1 MLDRSPSIYNRAY
14 TVFTFSV
21 GATQA
26 RCCLSVKKGNT
37 THDNYQLPHSI
48 CENGIALIEPPSPS
62 SFLANHLS
70 VKPASRK
77 GETVPEKRVPAMVPL
92 DSSPPLIFCGRLK
105 VQRHILSWW
114 YANAEIKVCLF
125 VAFGVLFSPQCQLK
139 RRKLRKDNLPPV
151 DLRMTRRTESDHQM
165 QRRLAWLTMMHSGI
179 GITTHL
185 AGVSIAL

>member
-37 THDNYQLPHSI
+37 THDNYQRPHSI

-70 VKPASRK
+70 VKPAIRTSACEVWVLSKFVAAELKLLKSPVFRAARLT
-77 GETVPEKRVPAMVPL
+77 GCESQGQVTLRPHSLRRDNACYGMQCDPTERHRGSLYGVFRLSASQVHRPL
-92 DSSPPLIFCGRLK
+92 PPLSF
-105 VQRHILSWW
+105 
-114 YANAEIKVCLF
+114 
-125 VAFGVLFSPQCQLK
+125 FG
-139 RRKLRKDNLPPV
+139 
-151 DLRMTRRTESDHQM
+151 
-165 QRRLAWLTMMHSGI
+165 G
-179 GITTHL
+179 
-185 AGVSIAL
+185 